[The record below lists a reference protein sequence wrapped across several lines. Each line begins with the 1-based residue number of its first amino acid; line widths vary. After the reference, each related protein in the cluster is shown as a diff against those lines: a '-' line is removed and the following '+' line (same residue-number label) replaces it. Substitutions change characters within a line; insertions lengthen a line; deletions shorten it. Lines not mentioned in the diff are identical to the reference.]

1 MYLSSIH
8 NEKNS
13 GPSILELLLNRPDV
27 VGAVLQEMLSLRYF
41 LLNVFAHESQ
51 NTISKLQCECECE
64 VTKHVEVEVK

>member
-51 NTISKLQCECECE
+51 NTISKLQINGM
-64 VTKHVEVEVK
+64 